1 MDLTLTPTRNSAYDI
16 VPDASLSNLI
26 FFKSFRKGFNKTLTE
41 IIEEM
46 LDCFG
51 HQVCELQLSH
61 SFIELLGFGHR
72 SQSFGKDAPL
82 PYKVADHLE
91 AQHASVVIV
100 HDAELPRQPHDT

>member
-1 MDLTLTPTRNSAYDI
+1 
-16 VPDASLSNLI
+16 
-26 FFKSFRKGFNKTLTE
+26 
-41 IIEEM
+41 M

-100 HDAELPRQPHDT
+100 HDAELPRQPHDTCIHWTYKALVIRQYCIYVIYPLKTQKKKGTSCV